1 MSRFINPFTDFGFK
15 KIFGQEVN
23 SDLLIDFL
31 NSLLTGERHILD
43 IEFMDKE
50 RHGRSAGERSLI
62 YDIYCKTDTG
72 EYIIVEMQNR
82 KQNKFLDRMLFYTSR
97 SIAEQGEKGRLW
109 DYNIKAVYGI
119 AFMNFTDDTLSEF
132 RTDAIIADKST
143 GRQMS
148 DKLRLIFLQLPLFK
162 IEDPEKCSSDF
173 ERWIY
178 VLKNMETLERM
189 PYAAKSKVFKKLESI
204 SNLSE
209 LTPRER
215 QKYDEAI
222 RIMRDNYTFELEAK
236 QRLEEAI
243 KKAQEE
249 AMARGLKEGVEK
261 GMEEG
266 LEKGMQKGM
275 QKGIEK
281 GMEKGLKDGILQTA
295 RNMFDR
301 GIDVDIIAAC
311 TGLSAD
317 YIRNNFKKEQ

>member
-1 MSRFINPFTDFGFK
+1 MARFINPFTDFGFK

-31 NSLLTGERHILD
+31 NSLLVGERHILD
-43 IEFMDKE
+43 IEFMNKE
-50 RHGRSAGERSLI
+50 RHGRSASERSLI
-62 YDIYCKTDTG
+62 YDIYCKTDSG

-82 KQNKFLDRMLFYTSR
+82 KQNRFLDRMLFYTSR
-97 SIAEQGEKGRLW
+97 SISEQGERGRLW
-109 DYNIKAVYGI
+109 DYDIKAVYGI
-119 AFMNFTDDTLSEF
+119 AFMNFTEDTLTEF

-162 IEDPEKCSSDF
+162 IDDPEKCTSDF

-204 SNLSE
+204 TNLSE

-215 QKYDEAI
+215 LKYDEAI

-243 KKAQEE
+243 KKAQEK
-249 AMARGLKEGVEK
+249 ALK
-261 GMEEG
+261 EG
-266 LEKGMQKGM
+266 LEKGL
-275 QKGIEK
+275 
-281 GMEKGLKDGILQTA
+281 EKGLEEGREKGREDGILQTA
-295 RNMFDR
+295 QNMIEQ
-301 GIDVDIIAAC
+301 GLDISLVAVC
-311 TGLSAD
+311 TGLSED
-317 YIRNNFKKEQ
+317 YIRQNLAKKS

>member
-1 MSRFINPFTDFGFK
+1 MARFINPFTDFGFK

-31 NSLLTGERHILD
+31 NSLLVGERHILD
-43 IEFMDKE
+43 IEFMNKE
-50 RHGRSAGERSLI
+50 RHGRSASERSLI
-62 YDIYCKTDTG
+62 YDIYCKTDSG

-82 KQNKFLDRMLFYTSR
+82 KQNRFLDRMLFYTSR
-97 SIAEQGEKGRLW
+97 SISEQGERGRLW
-109 DYNIKAVYGI
+109 DYDIKAVYGI
-119 AFMNFTDDTLSEF
+119 AFMNFTEDTLTEF

-162 IEDPEKCSSDF
+162 IDDPEKCTSDF

-204 SNLSE
+204 TNLSE

-215 QKYDEAI
+215 LKYDEAI

-236 QRLEEAI
+236 QRLEEA
-243 KKAQEE
+243 K
-249 AMARGLKEGVEK
+249 EK
-261 GMEEG
+261 GRE
-266 LEKGMQKGM
+266 
-275 QKGIEK
+275 
-281 GMEKGLKDGILQTA
+281 DGILQTA
-295 RNMFDR
+295 QNMLEQ
-301 GIDVDIIAAC
+301 GLDISLVAVC
-311 TGLSAD
+311 TGLSED
-317 YIRNNFKKEQ
+317 YIRQNLAKKS